1 MISEYTTGEVAK
13 ICGVSVRTVQYYNS
27 RNILVPS
34 KLSEGGRR
42 LYSED
47 DLKRMKIICFL
58 READIP
64 IYRIEELFND
74 RHPDKI
80 ISALLN
86 QQEYELR
93 DKIETNKK
101 RLGMIENIREELKE
115 IEHFSIDSI
124 GDIASI
130 MKQKNKHKK
139 MLRIMRIIGI
149 PLNALQWI
157 SVYLW
162 ITKGNWKIFMI
173 WFGIAILL
181 GIALSVYYH
190 RHIAYI
196 CPECHEVF
204 RPRFKEVFWAY
215 HTSKMRKLTCMKCG
229 RKGLC
234 IEIYHPKEI

>member
-1 MISEYTTGEVAK
+1 
-13 ICGVSVRTVQYYNS
+13 
-27 RNILVPS
+27 
-34 KLSEGGRR
+34 
-42 LYSED
+42 
-47 DLKRMKIICFL
+47 
-58 READIP
+58 
-64 IYRIEELFND
+64 
-74 RHPDKI
+74 
-80 ISALLN
+80 
-86 QQEYELR
+86 
-93 DKIETNKK
+93 
-101 RLGMIENIREELKE
+101 
-115 IEHFSIDSI
+115 
-124 GDIASI
+124 
-130 MKQKNKHKK
+130 

-215 HTSKMRKLTCMKCG
+215 HTPKMDHVNLIYGDYYLLEALMKIDG
-229 RKGLC
+229 N
-234 IEIYHPKEI
+234 EILFW